1 MEQYQ
6 GRIIVQKI
14 AIGRIWFYT
23 KEEQS
28 VKRYKVEDTEKEW
41 DRYEAAKD
49 EAVRELNG
57 LKKKAVRELGEINA
71 AIFEAHAMM
80 LEDRDYSDS
89 VKNIIETQSVNAEYA
104 VAATG
109 DNFAR
114 MFSGM
119 EDEYFRAK
127 AEDVQDISERVIG
140 ILSGRRKKKRM
151 EQEPVIVAAEDLAPS
166 ETVQMDKS
174 QVLGFVT
181 RQGSSQSHTAI
192 LARTMN
198 LPALIGI
205 PVKAEWD
212 GKMAAI
218 DGINGILYV
227 DPDEETLEKMQL
239 LQKEEQERQRLLTEW
254 KDRETVTKSGRKI
267 RLCANVGSIADVA
280 GALQNGAEGI
290 GLFRSEFL
298 FLTADHCPTEEEQF
312 QTYRL
317 AAEMMAGK
325 TVIIRTIDIGA
336 DKRAA
341 YMEKKPEPG
350 MEDSSLYLEEET
362 NPAMGLRGIRLSL
375 EKRELFKT
383 QLRAILR
390 AGAFGEISVLY
401 PLIASVEEF
410 RKAKALLAEVEEE
423 LKTLGIPF
431 GKVRQGVMIE
441 TPAAAILSDLLAE
454 EAEFFSIGTNDLSQY
469 TMAVDRENPRTEEYF
484 DPHHPALLR
493 LIRYTV
499 KNAGKAGIPVGICG
513 DLGGDET
520 LTEFF
525 VKEGVDELS
534 VPPSRILPLRE
545 KIKDLD

>member
-57 LKKKAVRELGEINA
+57 LKRKAVRELGEINA

-212 GKMAAI
+212 RKLAAI

-350 MEDSSLYLEEET
+350 KEDSSLYLEEET

-423 LKTLGIPF
+423 LKALGIPF

>member
-57 LKKKAVRELGEINA
+57 LKRKAVRELGEINA

-127 AEDVQDISERVIG
+127 EEDVQDISERVIG

-212 GKMAAI
+212 GKLAAI

-341 YMEKKPEPG
+341 YMKKKPEPG
-350 MEDSSLYLEEET
+350 TEDSSLYLEEET

-423 LKTLGIPF
+423 LKALGIPF

-545 KIKDLD
+545 KIRNID

>member
-57 LKKKAVRELGEINA
+57 LKRKAVRELGEINA

-151 EQEPVIVAAEDLAPS
+151 EQEPVIVVAEDLAPS

-212 GKMAAI
+212 GKLAAI

-350 MEDSSLYLEEET
+350 KEDSSLYLEEET

-423 LKTLGIPF
+423 LKALGIPF

-513 DLGGDET
+513 DLGGDER

>member
-57 LKKKAVRELGEINA
+57 LKRKAVRELGEINA

-151 EQEPVIVAAEDLAPS
+151 EQEPVIVVAEDLAPS

-212 GKMAAI
+212 GKLAAI

-350 MEDSSLYLEEET
+350 KEDSSLYLEEET

-383 QLRAILR
+383 KLRAILR

-423 LKTLGIPF
+423 LKALGIPF

-545 KIKDLD
+545 KIKNLD

>member
-57 LKKKAVRELGEINA
+57 LKRKAVRELGEINA

-212 GKMAAI
+212 GKLAAI

-350 MEDSSLYLEEET
+350 TEDSSLYLEEEN

-375 EKRELFKT
+375 AKRELFKT

-401 PLIASVEEF
+401 PMIASVEEF

-423 LKTLGIPF
+423 LKALGIPF

-545 KIKDLD
+545 KIKNLD

>member
-57 LKKKAVRELGEINA
+57 LKRKAVRELGEINA

-127 AEDVQDISERVIG
+127 EEDVQDISERVIG

-212 GKMAAI
+212 GKLAAI

-341 YMEKKPEPG
+341 YMKKKPEPG
-350 MEDSSLYLEEET
+350 TEDSSLYLEEET

-423 LKTLGIPF
+423 LKALGIPF

-469 TMAVDRENPRTEEYF
+469 TMTVDRENPRTEEYF

-545 KIKDLD
+545 KIRNID

>member
-57 LKKKAVRELGEINA
+57 LKRKAVRELGEINA

-140 ILSGRRKKKRM
+140 ILIGRRKKKRM

-212 GKMAAI
+212 GKLAAI

-341 YMEKKPEPG
+341 YMKKKPEPG
-350 MEDSSLYLEEET
+350 TEDSSLYLEEET

-401 PLIASVEEF
+401 PMIASVEEF

-423 LKTLGIPF
+423 LKALGIPF

>member
-151 EQEPVIVAAEDLAPS
+151 EQEPVIVVAEDLAPS

-227 DPDEETLEKMQL
+227 DPDEETLKKMQL
-239 LQKEEQERQRLLTEW
+239 LQKEEQERLRLLTEW

-350 MEDSSLYLEEET
+350 KEDSSLYLEEET

-423 LKTLGIPF
+423 LKALGIPF
-431 GKVRQGVMIE
+431 GNVRQGVMIE

-545 KIKDLD
+545 KIRNID

>member
-57 LKKKAVRELGEINA
+57 LKRKAVRELGEINA

-212 GKMAAI
+212 GKLAAI

-280 GALQNGAEGI
+280 CALQNGAEGI

-341 YMEKKPEPG
+341 YMKKKPEPG
-350 MEDSSLYLEEET
+350 TEDSSLYLEEET

-423 LKTLGIPF
+423 LKALGIPF
-431 GKVRQGVMIE
+431 GKVRQGIMIE

-545 KIKDLD
+545 KIRNID

>member
-57 LKKKAVRELGEINA
+57 LKRKAVRELGEINA

-212 GKMAAI
+212 GKLAAI

-341 YMEKKPEPG
+341 YMKKKPEPG
-350 MEDSSLYLEEET
+350 TEDSSLYLEEET

-423 LKTLGIPF
+423 LKALGIPF

-534 VPPSRILPLRE
+534 MPPSRILPLRE
-545 KIKDLD
+545 KIRNID

>member
-57 LKKKAVRELGEINA
+57 LKRKAVRELGEINA

-212 GKMAAI
+212 GKLAAI

-350 MEDSSLYLEEET
+350 KEDSSLYLEEET

-545 KIKDLD
+545 KIKNLD

>member
-57 LKKKAVRELGEINA
+57 LKRKAVRELGEINA

-212 GKMAAI
+212 GKLAAI

-350 MEDSSLYLEEET
+350 KEDSSLYLEEET

-545 KIKDLD
+545 KIRNID

>member
-151 EQEPVIVAAEDLAPS
+151 EQEPVIVVAEDLAPS

-212 GKMAAI
+212 GKMAVI

-227 DPDEETLEKMQL
+227 DPDEETLKKMQL
-239 LQKEEQERQRLLTEW
+239 LQKEEQERLRLLTEW

-350 MEDSSLYLEEET
+350 KEDSSLYLEEET

-375 EKRELFKT
+375 KKRELFKT

-423 LKTLGIPF
+423 LKALGIPF
-431 GKVRQGVMIE
+431 GNVRQGVMIE

-545 KIKDLD
+545 KIRNID

>member
-57 LKKKAVRELGEINA
+57 LKRKAVRELGEINA

-350 MEDSSLYLEEET
+350 TEDSSLYLEEET

-401 PLIASVEEF
+401 PMIASVEEF

-423 LKTLGIPF
+423 LKALGIPF

>member
-57 LKKKAVRELGEINA
+57 LKRKAVRELGEINA

-212 GKMAAI
+212 GKLAAI

-350 MEDSSLYLEEET
+350 KEDSSLYLEEET

-423 LKTLGIPF
+423 LKALGIPF

-545 KIKDLD
+545 KIRNLD

>member
-57 LKKKAVRELGEINA
+57 LKRKAVRELGEINA

-212 GKMAAI
+212 GKLAAI

-312 QTYRL
+312 QIYRL

-341 YMEKKPEPG
+341 YMKKKPEPG
-350 MEDSSLYLEEET
+350 TEDSSLYLEEET

-423 LKTLGIPF
+423 LKALGIPF

-545 KIKDLD
+545 KIRNID

>member
-57 LKKKAVRELGEINA
+57 LKRKAVRELGEINA

-127 AEDVQDISERVIG
+127 AEDVHDISERVIG

-151 EQEPVIVAAEDLAPS
+151 EQEPVIVVAEDLAPS

-212 GKMAAI
+212 GKLAAI

-350 MEDSSLYLEEET
+350 KEDSSLYLEEET

-423 LKTLGIPF
+423 LKALGIPF

-545 KIKDLD
+545 KIKNLD

>member
-151 EQEPVIVAAEDLAPS
+151 EQEPVIVVAEDLAPS

-212 GKMAAI
+212 GKLAAI

-545 KIKDLD
+545 KIKNLD

>member
-1 MEQYQ
+1 
-6 GRIIVQKI
+6 
-14 AIGRIWFYT
+14 
-23 KEEQS
+23 
-28 VKRYKVEDTEKEW
+28 
-41 DRYEAAKD
+41 
-49 EAVRELNG
+49 
-57 LKKKAVRELGEINA
+57 
-71 AIFEAHAMM
+71 MM
-80 LEDRDYSDS
+80 LGDRDYSDS

-151 EQEPVIVAAEDLAPS
+151 EQEPVIVVAEDLAPS

-212 GKMAAI
+212 GKLAAI

-350 MEDSSLYLEEET
+350 KEDSSLYLEEET

-423 LKTLGIPF
+423 LKALGIPF

>member
-57 LKKKAVRELGEINA
+57 LKRKAVRELGEINA

-151 EQEPVIVAAEDLAPS
+151 EQEPVIVVAEDLAPS

-212 GKMAAI
+212 GKLAAI

-350 MEDSSLYLEEET
+350 TEDSSLYLEEET

-423 LKTLGIPF
+423 LKALGIPF

-545 KIKDLD
+545 KIKNLD

>member
-57 LKKKAVRELGEINA
+57 LKRKAVRELGEINA

-212 GKMAAI
+212 GKLAAI

-341 YMEKKPEPG
+341 YMKKKPEPG
-350 MEDSSLYLEEET
+350 TEDSSLYLEEET

-401 PLIASVEEF
+401 PMIASVEEF

-423 LKTLGIPF
+423 LKALGIPF

>member
-57 LKKKAVRELGEINA
+57 LKRKAVRELGEINA

-212 GKMAAI
+212 GKLAAI

-350 MEDSSLYLEEET
+350 MEASSLYLEEET

-375 EKRELFKT
+375 EKEELFKT

-390 AGAFGEISVLY
+390 AGAFGEISILY
-401 PLIASVEEF
+401 PLITSVEELQ
-410 RKAKALLAEVEEE
+410 KAKALLKEVEEE
-423 LKTLGIPF
+423 LTGFGIPF

-441 TPAAAILSDLLAE
+441 TPAAAVLSDLLAE

-469 TMAVDRENPRTEEYF
+469 TMAVDRENPRTEKYF

-545 KIKDLD
+545 KIKNLD

>member
-140 ILSGRRKKKRM
+140 ILSGRRKKKRV

-212 GKMAAI
+212 GKLAAI

-350 MEDSSLYLEEET
+350 TEDSSLYLEEET

-401 PLIASVEEF
+401 PMIASVEEF

>member
-57 LKKKAVRELGEINA
+57 LKRKAVRELGEINA

-212 GKMAAI
+212 GKLAAI

-350 MEDSSLYLEEET
+350 TEDSSLYLEEET

-545 KIKDLD
+545 KIKNLD

>member
-212 GKMAAI
+212 GKLAAI

-350 MEDSSLYLEEET
+350 KEDSSLYLEEET

-423 LKTLGIPF
+423 LKALGIPF

-545 KIKDLD
+545 KIKNLD

>member
-57 LKKKAVRELGEINA
+57 LKRKAVRELGEINA

-212 GKMAAI
+212 GKLAAI

-341 YMEKKPEPG
+341 YMKKKPEPG
-350 MEDSSLYLEEET
+350 TEDSSLYLEEET

-423 LKTLGIPF
+423 LKALGIPF

-534 VPPSRILPLRE
+534 VPPSRILPLR
-545 KIKDLD
+545 

>member
-57 LKKKAVRELGEINA
+57 LKRKAVRELGEINA

-212 GKMAAI
+212 GKLAAI

-350 MEDSSLYLEEET
+350 TEDSSLYLEEET

-401 PLIASVEEF
+401 PMIASVEEF

-423 LKTLGIPF
+423 LKALGIPF

-469 TMAVDRENPRTEEYF
+469 TMAMDRENPRTEEYF

>member
-57 LKKKAVRELGEINA
+57 LKKKAVWELGEINA

-212 GKMAAI
+212 GKLAAI

-350 MEDSSLYLEEET
+350 KEDSSLYLEEET

-423 LKTLGIPF
+423 LKALGIPF

-545 KIKDLD
+545 KIKNLD

>member
-57 LKKKAVRELGEINA
+57 LKRKAVRELGEINA

-212 GKMAAI
+212 GKLAAI

-325 TVIIRTIDIGA
+325 TVIIRTIDIVA

-341 YMEKKPEPG
+341 YMKKKPEPG
-350 MEDSSLYLEEET
+350 TEDSSLYLEEET

-423 LKTLGIPF
+423 LKALGIPF

-545 KIKDLD
+545 KIRNID

>member
-57 LKKKAVRELGEINA
+57 LKRKAVRELGEINA

-109 DNFAR
+109 ENFAR
-114 MFSGM
+114 MISGM

-212 GKMAAI
+212 GKLAAI

-227 DPDEETLEKMQL
+227 DPDEETLEKIQL

-350 MEDSSLYLEEET
+350 KEDSSLYLEEET

-545 KIKDLD
+545 KIRNID

>member
-239 LQKEEQERQRLLTEW
+239 LQKEEQERLRLLTEW

-350 MEDSSLYLEEET
+350 KEDSSLYLEEET

-375 EKRELFKT
+375 KKRELFKT

-410 RKAKALLAEVEEE
+410 RKAKALLAEVEKE
-423 LKTLGIPF
+423 LKALGIPF
-431 GKVRQGVMIE
+431 GNVRQGVMIE

-545 KIKDLD
+545 KIRNID

>member
-57 LKKKAVRELGEINA
+57 LKRKAVRELGEINA

-109 DNFAR
+109 DNIAR

-212 GKMAAI
+212 GKLAAI

-350 MEDSSLYLEEET
+350 KEDSSLYLEEET

-545 KIKDLD
+545 KIKNLD

>member
-6 GRIIVQKI
+6 GRIIVQRI

-212 GKMAAI
+212 GKLAAI

-350 MEDSSLYLEEET
+350 TEDSSLYLEEET

-545 KIKDLD
+545 KIKNLD

>member
-57 LKKKAVRELGEINA
+57 LKRKAVRELGEINA

-140 ILSGRRKKKRM
+140 ILSGRRKKKRV

-212 GKMAAI
+212 GKLAAI

-350 MEDSSLYLEEET
+350 TEDSSLYLEEET

>member
-23 KEEQS
+23 KEELS

-227 DPDEETLEKMQL
+227 DPDEETLKKMQL
-239 LQKEEQERQRLLTEW
+239 LQKEEQERLRLLTEW

-350 MEDSSLYLEEET
+350 KEDSSLYLEEET

-375 EKRELFKT
+375 KKRELFKT

-423 LKTLGIPF
+423 LKALGIPF
-431 GKVRQGVMIE
+431 GNVRQGVMIE

-545 KIKDLD
+545 KIRNID

>member
-375 EKRELFKT
+375 AKRELFKT

-534 VPPSRILPLRE
+534 VSPSRILPLRE